1 MSTGR
6 MGKHSDEL
14 LRVVVVG
21 GGTGLS
27 VLLRGLKQEEVHIT
41 AIVTVA
47 DDGGSSGRLRE
58 EMDMLPPG
66 DIRNVLTALADTE
79 PLMEKLMQHRFKN
92 GNGLA
97 GHNLGNL
104 LLAAMNEIT
113 GDFVSAVKMLS
124 GVLAVRGDVLP
135 ASTQS
140 ILLKAEMAD
149 GSIVEGESQI
159 PLAGKRI
166 KRVFL
171 DPIDAV
177 PLDEALDAI
186 AQADL
191 ILIGPGSLYTSIL
204 PNLLVKGLYEEI
216 KRSSAQKVYICNV
229 MTQPGETDG
238 YSAADHVEA
247 LYDHVGE
254 PFLNTII
261 VNSAEIPPRVLEKY
275 AEKGATPVS
284 FDLDRLKALNL
295 NIVAK
300 SLVTFEGG
308 YLRHNA
314 RVVSK
319 EVVALLPIK
328 ERMAGNE

>member
-1 MSTGR
+1 MSAGR
-6 MGKHSDEL
+6 MGKADL
-14 LRVVVVG
+14 LRVVVIG

-27 VLLRGLKQEEVHIT
+27 VLLRGLKHEPVHIT

-79 PLMEKLMQHRFKN
+79 PLMEKVMQYRFSS
-92 GNGLA
+92 GTGLA

-113 GDFVSAVKMLS
+113 GDFVTAVKKLS

-140 ILLKAEMAD
+140 ILLKAEMED
-149 GSIVEGESQI
+149 GTIVSGESQI

-171 DPIDAV
+171 EPADAI
-177 PLDEALDAI
+177 PLSEAVQAI
-186 AQADL
+186 AQADM

-204 PNLLVKGLYEEI
+204 PNLLVRGLFEELQ
-216 KRSSAQKVYICNV
+216 RSSAPKVYICNV
-229 MTQPGETDG
+229 MTQPGETDS
-238 YSAADHVEA
+238 YTAADHVEA
-247 LYDHVGE
+247 LYAHVHH
-254 PFLNTII
+254 PFLETII
-261 VNSAEIPPRVLEKY
+261 VNSADIPAAVLEKY
-275 AEKGATPVS
+275 AEKGAMPVRC
-284 FDLDRLKALNL
+284 DLDRLTALGL
-295 NIVAK
+295 EVIAK
-300 SLVTFEGG
+300 PLVTFEGG
-308 YLRHNA
+308 YLRHDA
-314 RVVSK
+314 RAVSQQVISLMK
-319 EVVALLPIK
+319 QKKGLP
-328 ERMAGNE
+328 E